1 MKKEYNSPEAEI
13 DFFNILSSKSVI
25 TTSGFSWEE
34 DGNPNNPFEID
45 DSEENPWG

>member
-25 TTSGFSWEE
+25 TTSFGWEE
-34 DGNPNNPFEID
+34 EGGWSLR

>member
-25 TTSGFSWEE
+25 TTSFGWEE
-34 DGNPNNPFEID
+34 EGKTPFSID
-45 DSEENPWG
+45 NSEENPWG